1 MVGSCVLPPP
11 SPITNVRRGHGCKT
25 LNVLTQNDTGVF
37 HQPGPATVMRRGR
50 LRLVPFTGQRTDKA
64 QRCCLDP
71 RPSVFTS
78 IAPQPSSHTSPVLIW
93 AGHSLTRYH
102 LAPLS
107 SFLPSVFISPPIL
120 HTPHPWGSTCNCSAL
135 MRTAKC
141 HLALQLQPWVHWWG
155 GWDNRRRHPSQG
167 GRLLL
172 SSQKS
177 ASSLGEKEF

>member
-1 MVGSCVLPPP
+1 MM
-11 SPITNVRRGHGCKT
+11 R
-25 LNVLTQNDTGVF
+25 F

-64 QRCCLDP
+64 QRRRLYP

-78 IAPQPSSHTSPVLIW
+78 IAPPALLTHLPRFNMGWPQSRPISPGTAEFILSECFLSAPPSS
-93 AGHSLTRYH
+93 
-102 LAPLS
+102 
-107 SFLPSVFISPPIL
+107 
-120 HTPHPWGSTCNCSAL
+120 TPHPWGSTCNCSAL

-141 HLALQLQPWVHWWG
+141 HLAPQLQPWVHCG
-155 GWDNRRRHPSQG
+155 GGGLREQEEARQG

-172 SSQKS
+172 SSHKS